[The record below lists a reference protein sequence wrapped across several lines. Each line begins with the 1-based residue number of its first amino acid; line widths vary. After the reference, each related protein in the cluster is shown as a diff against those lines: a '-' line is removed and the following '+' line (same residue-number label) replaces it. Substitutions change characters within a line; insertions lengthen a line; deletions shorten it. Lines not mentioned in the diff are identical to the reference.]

1 MEPIRLNRAEIQIS
15 HRKPDKDWQLILRNS
30 IPLRGIKGIFADLL
44 VIFPQFLGSN
54 MQTWQKQII
63 NVATAV
69 MVLSGIWMALTVGL
83 GEAVQVVVDPNDPAN
98 PLDVNTTAALGG
110 SVDFI
115 DRVAVLGVFVTILG
129 TAGLGIIRT
138 GSGNPPFVNQLIRV
152 YPLILGFI
160 AFSAFGTEA
169 WELLSGDRDWAASG
183 DGYNSYILFLASSMV
198 AAIVSLFR
206 N

>member
-1 MEPIRLNRAEIQIS
+1 MASWQNQI
-15 HRKPDKDWQLILRNS
+15 K
-30 IPLRGIKGIFADLL
+30 
-44 VIFPQFLGSN
+44 
-54 MQTWQKQII
+54 
-63 NVATAV
+63 NVAMAV
-69 MVLSGIWMALTVGL
+69 MVLSGIWMALTVGV
-83 GEAVQVVVDPNDPAN
+83 GEAVQVVVDPADPAN

-129 TAGLGIIRT
+129 GAGLGII
-138 GSGNPPFVNQLIRV
+138 SGTSKNNPPFLNQIIKV
-152 YPLILGFI
+152 YPLVLGFI
-160 AFSAFGTEA
+160 AFSAFGTES
-169 WELLSGDRDWAASG
+169 WELISGDRDWAAYG

>member
-1 MEPIRLNRAEIQIS
+1 MSWQNQI
-15 HRKPDKDWQLILRNS
+15 K
-30 IPLRGIKGIFADLL
+30 
-44 VIFPQFLGSN
+44 
-54 MQTWQKQII
+54 
-63 NVATAV
+63 NVAMAV
-69 MVLSGIWMALTVGL
+69 MVLSGIWMALTVGI
-83 GEAVQVVVDPNDPAN
+83 GEAVQVVVDPADPAN

-129 TAGLGIIRT
+129 GAGLGII
-138 GSGNPPFVNQLIRV
+138 SGTSKNNPPFLNQIIKELI
-152 YPLILGFI
+152 
-160 AFSAFGTEA
+160 
-169 WELLSGDRDWAASG
+169 SGDRDWAAYG

>member
-1 MEPIRLNRAEIQIS
+1 MQNF
-15 HRKPDKDWQLILRNS
+15 D
-30 IPLRGIKGIFADLL
+30 DLL
-44 VIFPQFLGSN
+44 VIWLPYLDQN

-83 GEAVQVVVDPNDPAN
+83 GEAVQVVVDPNDAAN

-169 WELLSGDRDWAASG
+169 WELLSGDRDWSG
-183 DGYNSYILFLASSMV
+183 SSDGYNSYILFLASSMV

>member
-1 MEPIRLNRAEIQIS
+1 
-15 HRKPDKDWQLILRNS
+15 
-30 IPLRGIKGIFADLL
+30 
-44 VIFPQFLGSN
+44 
-54 MQTWQKQII
+54 MQPYQRQII
-63 NVATAV
+63 NVATSV
-69 MVLSGIWMALTVGL
+69 MVLAGLWMALTVGI
-83 GEAVQVVVDPNDPAN
+83 GEAVQVVVDPNDTAN
-98 PLDVNTTAALGG
+98 PLDPNTTAALGG

-169 WELLSGDRDWAASG
+169 WELLSGDRDWSASG
-183 DGYNSYILFLASSMV
+183 DGYNSYILFLASAMV